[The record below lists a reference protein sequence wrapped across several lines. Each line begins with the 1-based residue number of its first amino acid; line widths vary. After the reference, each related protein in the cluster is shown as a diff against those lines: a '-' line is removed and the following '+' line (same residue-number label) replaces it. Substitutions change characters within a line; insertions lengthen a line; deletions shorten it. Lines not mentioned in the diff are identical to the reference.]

1 MKRRKAFEIEVDG
14 KPLDYR
20 VGHDLDL
27 AAVRAF
33 FSRTYEVLDLKN
45 AGRHVLGTLGKDGT
59 AYFLKLATTEG
70 ISMVTR
76 NEYLWNDVFLAVHP
90 RGSSVFQVPLNVE
103 DGLYKTNLYF
113 MITDVLTGKPLARA
127 PEGGAEVPNLGDY
140 LDRIIRFSEII
151 SDLPARTGPGA
162 VDHRQQF
169 LTKVMSWYETIPE
182 AVRETYAVR
191 QTLVIVEEGVSGLSQ
206 KPRHGDFTPWH
217 ILDSGEA
224 LGLIDGEHYLPNG
237 VEYYDIGYFIQ
248 RVYSVLG
255 NAAVAETL
263 CDKLIGMGYDSKK
276 LRVILAAR
284 AIGGFLDA
292 SLAPESRYE
301 THASFQEFFRRLG

>member
-14 KPLDYR
+14 KLFDYR
-20 VGHDLDL
+20 IGGSLDL
-27 AAVRAF
+27 NRVRTF
-33 FSRTYEVLDLKN
+33 FSRSYDVDKLTN
-45 AGRHVLGTLGKDGT
+45 AGRHVIGTLKKDGS

-70 ISMVTR
+70 ISAVTR
-76 NEYLWNDVFLAVHP
+76 NEYLWNDVFLAEHP
-90 RGSSVFQVPLNVE
+90 RDTSEFFVPKNEE
-103 DGLYKTNLYF
+103 DGMYDSKLYY
-113 MITDVLTGKPLARA
+113 MITDVLKGQPLARG
-127 PEGGAEVPNLGDY
+127 PEIGSEVPNLGDY
-140 LDRIIRFSEII
+140 FDRIIRFSEVI
-151 SDLPARTGPGA
+151 SDLPTPTGPGA

-169 LTKVMSWYETIPE
+169 FTKVMSWYDAIPE

-191 QTLVIVEEGVSGLSQ
+191 QTLGIVEEGVSGLSQ

-217 ILDSGEA
+217 IWDRGDA
-224 LGLIDGEHYLPNG
+224 LGLLDGEHYLASG

-248 RVYSVLG
+248 RTFSVLG
-255 NAAVAETL
+255 NSAVAETL
-263 CDKLIGMGYDSKK
+263 CDKLFAMGYDSKK

-292 SLAPESRYE
+292 SLAPQPRYE